1 MARAL
6 PLVLAASVLLAAA
19 ALLLAFAPAPATAV
33 DFGAEDLASEEAL
46 WALYERWRG
55 RHALARDLGDKA
67 RRFNVFKA
75 NVRLIHEF
83 NRRDEPYKL
92 RLNRFGDMTADE
104 FRRHYAGSRV
114 AHHRMFRGDRQGS
127 SASASSFMYADAR
140 DVPASVDWRQK
151 GAVTDVKDQGQCGSC
166 WAFSTIAAVE
176 GINAIKT
183 KNLTSLSEQQLVD
196 CDTKANAGCN
206 GGLMDYAFQYIAKH
220 GGVAAEDAYPY
231 RARQASC
238 KKSPAPVVTIDGY
251 EDVPANDE
259 SALKKAVAHQPV
271 SVAIEASGSHFQFYS
286 EGVFSGRCGTELDHG
301 VAAVGYG
308 VTADGTKY
316 WLVKNSWGPEWGEKG
331 YIRMARDVPAKEGH
345 CGIAMEA
352 SYPVKTSPNPKVHA
366 VVDEDGSSHDEL

>member
-19 ALLLAFAPAPATAV
+19 ALLLAAAPAPAAAV

-151 GAVTDVKDQGQCGSC
+151 GAVTDVKDQGQCGMYVYMYAC
-166 WAFSTIAAVE
+166 TYILHIE
-176 GINAIKT
+176 M
-183 KNLTSLSEQQLVD
+183 LVD
-196 CDTKANAGCN
+196 KNI
-206 GGLMDYAFQYIAKH
+206 YIMPTPMSSTQ
-220 GGVAAEDAYPY
+220 VAAGRSRRSPPW
-231 RARQASC
+231 RASTRSR
-238 KKSPAPVVTIDGY
+238 PRT
-251 EDVPANDE
+251 
-259 SALKKAVAHQPV
+259 
-271 SVAIEASGSHFQFYS
+271 
-286 EGVFSGRCGTELDHG
+286 
-301 VAAVGYG
+301 
-308 VTADGTKY
+308 
-316 WLVKNSWGPEWGEKG
+316 
-331 YIRMARDVPAKEGH
+331 
-345 CGIAMEA
+345 
-352 SYPVKTSPNPKVHA
+352 
-366 VVDEDGSSHDEL
+366 